1 MIPRVI
7 AWSFFLLMG
16 LSAVFAEGF
25 SISSRHKGRNFL
37 SSARQNQQRLDNN
50 SLHIVLPDQRA
61 TRSTTKS
68 KSKSNSVL
76 QLYSPRGGVRYADP
90 SDDEKSPS
98 AGFIAKS
105 VSTFGSVW
113 GSLGVV
119 YILAKAITRVL
130 PIALEPFKAGSTLVL
145 SPFHWR

>member
-37 SSARQNQQRLDNN
+37 SSARQNQNQQRRDSN
-50 SLHIVLPDQRA
+50 SFNIVLPDQRA
-61 TRSTTKS
+61 TST
-68 KSKSNSVL
+68 KSNSV
-76 QLYSPRGGVRYADP
+76 LYSPRGGVRYADP

-98 AGFIAKS
+98 AGFIAKT

-130 PIALEPFKAGSTLVL
+130 PIALEPFKAGSTLVF

>member
-1 MIPRVI
+1 MIPRI
-7 AWSFFLLMG
+7 TAWSFFLLMG

-37 SSARQNQQRLDNN
+37 SSARQNQQRRDNN
-50 SLHIVLPDQRA
+50 SLNILLPDQHA
-61 TRSTTKS
+61 TTT
-68 KSKSNSVL
+68 KSNSV
-76 QLYSPRGGVRYADP
+76 LYSPRGGVRYADP

>member
-7 AWSFFLLMG
+7 AWSFFLSMG

-25 SISSRHKGRNFL
+25 SISSRNRGRHFL
-37 SSARQNQQRLDNN
+37 SSAHQNQQRRDGN
-50 SLHIVLPDQRA
+50 SLNNVFPDQRA
-61 TRSTTKS
+61 TKRTT
-68 KSKSNSVL
+68 KSNSV
-76 QLYSPRGGVRYADP
+76 LYSPRGGVRYADL